1 MFTGLVEETGIIV
14 DLKKI
19 NDGLECII
27 EANLVLE
34 DLKTND
40 SISCS
45 GICLTAT
52 KVNENSFKVQLVNE
66 TLERTTAKHWKESS
80 VLNLERALLPST
92 RLGGHLVQ
100 GHVDTVT
107 TIKNIKRLDESAIF
121 TFEIDAVNRKY
132 IVEKGSVCLDGI
144 SLTVAS
150 ISETQFTIALIPHT
164 LGVTSWENSRVGD
177 QVNLEVDIM
186 AKYIENIKFH
196 FLLIIFSIYFFIFS
210 LWQNI
215 LKI

>member
-107 TIKNIKRLDESAIF
+107 TIKNIQRLDESAIF

-132 IVEKGSVCLDGI
+132 VVEKGSVCLDGI

-186 AKYIENIKFH
+186 AKYIENMMSK
-196 FLLIIFSIYFFIFS
+196 
-210 LWQNI
+210 
-215 LKI
+215 K

>member
-19 NDGLECII
+19 NDGLECVI
-27 EANLVLE
+27 EANLVLG

-40 SISCS
+40 SICCS

-52 KVNENSFKVQLVNE
+52 EVNQNSFKVQLVNE

-107 TIKNIKRLDESAIF
+107 TIKNIERLDESAIF

-150 ISETQFTIALIPHT
+150 INETQFSIALIPHT
-164 LGVTSWENSRVGD
+164 LSVTSWKNSKTGE

-186 AKYIENIKFH
+186 AKYIENMMSK
-196 FLLIIFSIYFFIFS
+196 
-210 LWQNI
+210 
-215 LKI
+215 K

>member
-52 KVNENSFKVQLVNE
+52 KVNENSFIVQLVNE

-80 VLNLERALLPST
+80 VLNLERALSCL
-92 RLGGHLVQ
+92 L
-100 GHVDTVT
+100 
-107 TIKNIKRLDESAIF
+107 LD
-121 TFEIDAVNRKY
+121 
-132 IVEKGSVCLDGI
+132 
-144 SLTVAS
+144 
-150 ISETQFTIALIPHT
+150 
-164 LGVTSWENSRVGD
+164 
-177 QVNLEVDIM
+177 
-186 AKYIENIKFH
+186 
-196 FLLIIFSIYFFIFS
+196 
-210 LWQNI
+210 
-215 LKI
+215 

>member
-19 NDGLECII
+19 NDGLECVI

-107 TIKNIKRLDESAIF
+107 TIKNIQRLDESAIF

-186 AKYIENIKFH
+186 AKYIENMMSK
-196 FLLIIFSIYFFIFS
+196 
-210 LWQNI
+210 
-215 LKI
+215 K

>member
-107 TIKNIKRLDESAIF
+107 TIKNIQRLDESAIF

-164 LGVTSWENSRVGD
+164 LGVTSWENSRIGD

-186 AKYIENIKFH
+186 AKYIENMMSK
-196 FLLIIFSIYFFIFS
+196 
-210 LWQNI
+210 
-215 LKI
+215 K

>member
-52 KVNENSFKVQLVNE
+52 KVNENSFRVQLVNE

-107 TIKNIKRLDESAIF
+107 TIKNIQRLDESAIF

-186 AKYIENIKFH
+186 AKYIENMMSK
-196 FLLIIFSIYFFIFS
+196 
-210 LWQNI
+210 
-215 LKI
+215 K